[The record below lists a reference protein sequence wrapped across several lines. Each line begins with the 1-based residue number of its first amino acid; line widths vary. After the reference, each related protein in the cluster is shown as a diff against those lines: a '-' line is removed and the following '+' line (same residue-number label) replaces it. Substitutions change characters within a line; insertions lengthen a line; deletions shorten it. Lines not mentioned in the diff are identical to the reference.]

1 MKNTY
6 TKNVLGTKLKC
17 CSQDPLTGFFRDGFC
32 NTNTNDKGSHLVA
45 AIMTTEFLD
54 FTRSMGNDLSTP
66 NLLYDF
72 PGLKKGDKWCLCA
85 IRWKQAY
92 DEGFAP
98 FVILEATHEKALEFI
113 ELPALIEKSHNKY
126 FT

>member
-1 MKNTY
+1 MKRTY
-6 TKNVLGTKLKC
+6 TKNVLGTKLKS
-17 CSQDPLTGFFRDGFC
+17 CSRDPLTGFLRDGFC

-113 ELPALIEKSHNKY
+113 ELSALIEKSHNKY